1 MVVKFLQSIA
11 PKLGVSTTKSM
22 VESILSN
29 NFTNDPLEVLEL
41 GCGRDSVVLGTKTP
55 VRYTGFEIFEDYA
68 IEIHRK
74 ILKSRNP
81 NITYHKIINENFLDY
96 DFKENSFDI
105 VIMIDVLEHLT
116 KSDGILILEYIQTI
130 ARKAIIIKT
139 PNGFVHQ
146 NEFDGNSHQAHLSGW
161 NEYEFRSRSFKVYGM
176 SGLKFLRKP
185 VHCDQWEDDLALTM
199 RFKPKQFWLLVAGLS
214 QLIVKKIPRIC
225 YELLAV
231 KSF

>member
-1 MVVKFLQSIA
+1 M
-11 PKLGVSTTKSM
+11 
-22 VESILSN
+22 
-29 NFTNDPLEVLEL
+29 
-41 GCGRDSVVLGTKTP
+41 
-55 VRYTGFEIFEDYA
+55 
-68 IEIHRK
+68 
-74 ILKSRNP
+74 
-81 NITYHKIINENFLDY
+81 
-96 DFKENSFDI
+96 
-105 VIMIDVLEHLT
+105 
-116 KSDGILILEYIQTI
+116 
-130 ARKAIIIKT
+130 
-139 PNGFVHQ
+139 HQ